1 MAMETFKERIKIDS
15 DFEYLLD
22 LQDKFEKGLINE
34 EDIPI
39 EQREKLYK
47 LYEEQI
53 KKIKSET
60 ENYKKAIMQIRQK
73 LNSNK
78 KNS

>member
-53 KKIKSET
+53 KK
-60 ENYKKAIMQIRQK
+60 
-73 LNSNK
+73 
-78 KNS
+78 